1 MVPVYTVCVTGEDQ
15 AENFERLLDAVA
27 VALDLYEERIRR
39 VTISVYQAGNVIAEF
54 RGKF

>member
-15 AENFERLLDAVA
+15 AENFDRLLDAVA

-39 VTISVYQAGNVIAEF
+39 VTVSVYHAGNVIAEL
-54 RGKF
+54 RGKL